1 MKPVGK
7 PDALIG
13 HVRFDER
20 GWETG
25 RRSVRQCSRP
35 SSTLQTGPHP
45 GAPGGLR
52 GHRLTPPGRAANS
65 DCGCLSARAHCCLV
79 PGMGPGPFGETGDRV
94 EGISG
99 MAIEMRGTVTWI
111 VT

>member
-35 SSTLQTGPHP
+35 SSTLQKCI
-45 GAPGGLR
+45 PGGMGALSLDLIVDCAGLVQAYAWDE
-52 GHRLTPPGRAANS
+52 GHALLDPPRSDLQTDSLEENS
-65 DCGCLSARAHCCLV
+65 TRQHPKGKA
-79 PGMGPGPFGETGDRV
+79 GPSQVDA
-94 EGISG
+94 
-99 MAIEMRGTVTWI
+99 M
-111 VT
+111 